1 MEKRRDIRKRAAQL
15 CAPEKTFGS
24 KIVSSLFSLVMLILC
39 CAAVVLCERIYAAD
53 GFEPLKD
60 KIVQI
65 STSLNLTQL
74 KQWLFLEKWM
84 DDKTLPVS
92 SVSYQLI
99 QDQYYETDHHEVRAV
114 DDGIVIFTG
123 TQDSGDLIMIRQ
135 DDGLIVTYGLLNEM
149 YVFEDDRVNAG
160 VLIGKAEAEVYI
172 DFSYQGESM
181 SYEEA
186 LAFQP

>member
-1 MEKRRDIRKRAAQL
+1 MDRRKDIRKRAAQL
-15 CAPEKTFGS
+15 CREEKTFAYR
-24 KIVSSLFSLVMLILC
+24 IFSSLFSLVMLILC

-60 KIVQI
+60 KVVQI
-65 STSLNLTQL
+65 STSLNLNQL
-74 KQWLFLEKWM
+74 KQWLFLEKWI
-84 DDKTLPVS
+84 DEKTLPVS

-99 QDQYYETDHHEVRAV
+99 EGQYYETDQHEVTSI

-123 TQDSGDLIMIRQ
+123 TQDSGQLIMVRQ
-135 DDGLIVTYGLLNEM
+135 DNGLIVTYGLLNEV

-160 VLIGKAEAEVYI
+160 VLIGKAEAEVYL